1 LTQFLGYLRE
11 ADIIAGPAVAVS
23 DHPRDQ
29 ILREYADYL
38 NDPRGLKQLTI
49 DRYLPVARRFLK
61 ARVDAECLGLDQLQ
75 VQDITGFLLADS
87 PKDGSSCAQL
97 TAGVLR
103 SFLGFLTQAG
113 KVATNLAVSVP
124 SVANGRWSG
133 VPRFLEPAQVE
144 QLLNSCDQSCP
155 LGRRDYAVLLLVARL
170 GLRAGEVVDSNLEH
184 INWEAGEL
192 YIRGKSARED
202 RLPLLP
208 EVGRAIAA
216 YLKQDRPQSPC
227 RRVFLRLQ
235 APHQGF
241 VSASAIAHIVRCALT
256 RAQLDPIQKGAH
268 LLRRSLAT
276 QMLRQG
282 ATLTQIGQ
290 ILRHQRSQTTEIY
303 AKVDVVALRALVQPW
318 PGGAQ

>member
-1 LTQFLGYLRE
+1 
-11 ADIIAGPAVAVS
+11 
-23 DHPRDQ
+23 
-29 ILREYADYL
+29 
-38 NDPRGLKQLTI
+38 
-49 DRYLPVARRFLK
+49 
-61 ARVDAECLGLDQLQ
+61 
-75 VQDITGFLLADS
+75 
-87 PKDGSSCAQL
+87 
-97 TAGVLR
+97 VLR

-113 KVATNLAVSVP
+113 KVATNLAVSIP
-124 SVANGRWSG
+124 SVATGRGSR

-144 QLLNSCDQSCP
+144 QLLNSCDQSSP

-170 GLRAGEVVDSNLEH
+170 GLRAGEVVDLNLEH

-202 RLPLLP
+202 RLPLLS
-208 EVGRAIAA
+208 EVGQAIAA

-241 VSASAIAHIVRCALT
+241 FNGSAISHIVRCALT
-256 RAQLDPIQKGAH
+256 RAQLDPNEKGAH

-290 ILRHQRSQTTEIY
+290 ILRHQRAQTTEIY
-303 AKVDVVALRALVQPW
+303 AKVDMVALRALAQPW
-318 PGGAQ
+318 PGGAR